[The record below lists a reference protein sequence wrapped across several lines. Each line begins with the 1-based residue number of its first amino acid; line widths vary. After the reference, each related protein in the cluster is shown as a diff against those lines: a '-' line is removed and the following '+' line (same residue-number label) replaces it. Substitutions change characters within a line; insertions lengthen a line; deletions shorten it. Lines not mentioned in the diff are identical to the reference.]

1 MRAEPRKTNILK
13 APEVKA
19 AIDVSGDKTTKLY
32 DGESLFLVCRNGRG
46 FWRYQFRD
54 PITKKFASKGLGPAD
69 QVTLKRARQ
78 LRDDRASDNRRMREA
93 LKAGSAIPAVP
104 TGGNL
109 PVAMMPRHATAVA
122 PSSVTFRAAARTYL
136 ESHANDWAPSE
147 RVRYARLLW
156 VDWAPPAP
164 KEGKEPDPVA
174 RVNLIADRPF
184 RAIRPTD
191 VRDVLTPIW
200 CGPNHKPASLVR
212 SLVERVLDAAAVE
225 AGIDDYSNPAVWKGK
240 LEHLLSGTSP
250 EVEHFAAMDY
260 KAVPA
265 FLADAA
271 DPLLT
276 FLVLTVSRL
285 SEATGADWSEI
296 DGNVWTIPADRYK
309 TGKEHKVPLSQAALA
324 CLGDVMPANGSL
336 FGGTPKALKHRLH
349 KLVKG
354 KGVTL
359 HGFRSAFRDWAR
371 EVAKAPDDVA
381 EMCLGHIVGSK
392 TQQAYKRGD
401 LMAERRAL
409 MDAWASY
416 AFGVC

>member
-1 MRAEPRKTNILK
+1 LPATCPCETVETVDRKTR
-13 APEVKA
+13 
-19 AIDVSGDKTTKLY
+19 
-32 DGESLFLVCRNGRG
+32 C
-46 FWRYQFRD
+46 
-54 PITKKFASKGLGPAD
+54 GP
-69 QVTLKRARQ
+69 
-78 LRDDRASDNRRMREA
+78 REA
-93 LKAGSAIPAVP
+93 LKAGAAIPAVP
-104 TGGNL
+104 TGNNL
-109 PVAMMPRHATAVA
+109 PAATMPRHATAVA
-122 PSSVTFRAAARTYL
+122 PSVTFREAARRYL

-156 VDWAPPAP
+156 VDWAPPTP
-164 KEGKEPDPVA
+164 KEGKEADPVA
-174 RVNLIADRPF
+174 RINLIADRPF

-200 CGPNHKPASLVR
+200 RGPNHKPASLVR

-271 DPLLT
+271 DLLLT
-276 FLVLTVSRL
+276 FLVLTASRL

-324 CLGDVMPANGSL
+324 SLGDGMPANVRCS
-336 FGGTPKALKHRLH
+336 
-349 KLVKG
+349 
-354 KGVTL
+354 
-359 HGFRSAFRDWAR
+359 
-371 EVAKAPDDVA
+371 
-381 EMCLGHIVGSK
+381 VGL
-392 TQQAYKRGD
+392 Q
-401 LMAERRAL
+401 RR
-409 MDAWASY
+409 
-416 AFGVC
+416 

>member
-1 MRAEPRKTNILK
+1 
-13 APEVKA
+13 
-19 AIDVSGDKTTKLY
+19 
-32 DGESLFLVCRNGRG
+32 
-46 FWRYQFRD
+46 
-54 PITKKFASKGLGPAD
+54 
-69 QVTLKRARQ
+69 
-78 LRDDRASDNRRMREA
+78 
-93 LKAGSAIPAVP
+93 
-104 TGGNL
+104 
-109 PVAMMPRHATAVA
+109 
-122 PSSVTFRAAARTYL
+122 
-136 ESHANDWAPSE
+136 
-147 RVRYARLLW
+147 
-156 VDWAPPAP
+156 
-164 KEGKEPDPVA
+164 
-174 RVNLIADRPF
+174 
-184 RAIRPTD
+184 
-191 VRDVLTPIW
+191 
-200 CGPNHKPASLVR
+200 
-212 SLVERVLDAAAVE
+212 
-225 AGIDDYSNPAVWKGK
+225 
-240 LEHLLSGTSP
+240 LSGTSP

-260 KAVPA
+260 RAVPA

-276 FLVLTVSRL
+276 FLVLTASRL
-285 SEATGADWSEI
+285 SEATGAEWSEI
-296 DGNVWTIPADRYK
+296 DGHVWTIPADRYK

-336 FGGTPKALKHRLH
+336 FDGTPKALKHRLH

-416 AFGVC
+416 AFGVR